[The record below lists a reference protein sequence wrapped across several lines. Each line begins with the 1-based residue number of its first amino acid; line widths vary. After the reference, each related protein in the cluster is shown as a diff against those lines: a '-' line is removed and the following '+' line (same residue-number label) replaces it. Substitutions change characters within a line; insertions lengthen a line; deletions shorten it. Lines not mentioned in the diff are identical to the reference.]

1 MFYVIDR
8 PMWQRGLLA
17 ILLILTVG
25 VFYVLTK
32 VQESTT
38 PPGVGLVRIAQ
49 EAASSS
55 GSVLVE
61 RVDETGSGDLVAKT
75 EVAASDERF
84 ALKNGTD
91 PVDAGTAEAPAASEA
106 NDAPLLAV
114 PAASGSGPVPLLRPA
129 LDERSPRFDAFRI
142 AKTTGRSRRIEA
154 LEKSLERKDLAPEER
169 EAIRAEWLALVERE
183 ELEKQAEGLLVA
195 RGLSDALVL
204 LQEESAEVVVPE
216 IIDQHEA
223 GRIGDLIAR
232 IAGVSLER
240 ITIVDG
246 ASAY

>member
-32 VQESTT
+32 VQESTS

-61 RVDETGSGDLVAKT
+61 WVDEAASGDGAAETDVAT
-75 EVAASDERF
+75 PDERF
-84 ALKNGTD
+84 AQKVGTD
-91 PVDAGTAEAPAASEA
+91 PLNVAAAEVPVASEA
-106 NDAPLLAV
+106 SDAPLLAA
-114 PAASGSGPVPLLRPA
+114 PATSESGAAPLLRPA

-154 LEKSLERKDLAPEER
+154 LEKSLEREDLAPGER

-183 ELEKQAEGLLVA
+183 ELERQAEGLLVA

-232 IAGVSLER
+232 IAGISLER

-246 ASAY
+246 ASAH